1 MANQTFT
8 DGPTLN
14 DGVKMPWLGL
24 GVWKTKEGE
33 EVIQS
38 VKSAIAAGYRSI
50 DTAAIYGNE
59 EGVGQAIR
67 ESGVS
72 RDELFITTKVW
83 NDDQGYEKTLQAF
96 ETSRKKLGLDIVDL
110 YLVHWPGKDKYLDTW
125 KALIHLQKEG
135 LVRSIG
141 VSNFQIRHLQHI
153 IEETGVV
160 PVVDQVE
167 LHPLL
172 SQRELLGYA
181 RENNIVLEAWSPLMQ
196 GNLDQPVLA
205 QIAEKYG
212 KTTAQVILRWD
223 IQNDVIV
230 IPKSIKEHRIRENAG
245 IFDFE
250 LSAEDMAAIDGL
262 NQNKRFGSNP
272 DEVLF

>member
-110 YLVHWPGKDKYLDTW
+110 YLVHWPGKDKYLETW

-153 IEETGVV
+153 IEDTGVV
-160 PVVDQVE
+160 PVVNQVE

-172 SQRELLGYA
+172 SQKELLGYA
-181 RENNIVLEAWSPLMQ
+181 RENHIVLEAWSPLMQ
-196 GNLDQPVLA
+196 GNLDQPALA

-223 IQNDVIV
+223 IQNGVIV
-230 IPKSIKEHRIRENAG
+230 IPKSIKDHRIRENAG

-272 DEVLF
+272 DEFLF